1 MSGTAV
7 NYIRR
12 LCGPCAKEARLRR
25 EAASGRHPAKALL
38 QRPRTSGKRRSGIKP
53 LYPPHHTPLSRAP
66 LAGGSAPRPR
76 PAGAGRV
83 TSPIHAAAQLAP
95 PGRSPWQRG
104 RQPAGNDFQLHASRP
119 PHRACAPRLSRGR
132 PPLPSSF
139 PPPPALCGTAV
150 SGSLCV
156 GASDCL
162 GLEPVAANA
171 TALRGYLSKIH
182 VNVFHDR
189 CWHILTLG
197 L

>member
-1 MSGTAV
+1 MREGSSTTPGGGE
-7 NYIRR
+7 RSSPR
-12 LCGPCAKEARLRR
+12 KGPSAAPENER
-25 EAASGRHPAKALL
+25 EAEERH
-38 QRPRTSGKRRSGIKP
+38 QTS
-53 LYPPHHTPLSRAP
+53 LPPHHTPLSRAP

-119 PHRACAPRLSRGR
+119 PHRACAPRVSRGR
-132 PPLPSSF
+132 PPF
-139 PPPPALCGTAV
+139 PPASPPPALCGTAV